1 MIFILGMFI
10 GALITYILIDE
21 IEEYKFNKM
30 MDEIP
35 LDEKKKEKEEKTN
48 YYFNEAEKII
58 KENEKH
64 IPFLWRGK
72 NERTSRNR
80 N

>member
-35 LDEKKKEKEEKTN
+35 LDEKKKEQEEN
-48 YYFNEAEKII
+48 ADYYFNEAEKII
-58 KENEKH
+58 KENDSH
-64 IPFLWRGK
+64 IPHLD
-72 NERTSRNR
+72 
-80 N
+80 

>member
-35 LDEKKKEKEEKTN
+35 LDEKKKEQEEN
-48 YYFNEAEKII
+48 ADYYFNEAEKII
-58 KENEKH
+58 KENDSH
-64 IPFLWRGK
+64 ITHLD
-72 NERTSRNR
+72 
-80 N
+80 

>member
-21 IEEYKFNKM
+21 IEEYKFNKI

-35 LDEKKKEKEEKTN
+35 LDEKKKEQEEN
-48 YYFNEAEKII
+48 ADYYFNEAEKII
-58 KENEKH
+58 KENDSH
-64 IPFLWRGK
+64 IPHLD
-72 NERTSRNR
+72 
-80 N
+80 

>member
-21 IEEYKFNKM
+21 IEDYKFNKM

-35 LDEKKKEKEEKTN
+35 LDEKKKEQEEN
-48 YYFNEAEKII
+48 ADYYFNEAEKII
-58 KENEKH
+58 KENDSH
-64 IPFLWRGK
+64 IPHLD
-72 NERTSRNR
+72 
-80 N
+80 

>member
-10 GALITYILIDE
+10 GALITYILINE

-35 LDEKKKEKEEKTN
+35 LDEKKKEQEEN
-48 YYFNEAEKII
+48 ADYYFNEAEKII
-58 KENEKH
+58 KENDSH
-64 IPFLWRGK
+64 IPHLD
-72 NERTSRNR
+72 
-80 N
+80 

>member
-21 IEEYKFNKM
+21 IEEYKFDKM

-35 LDEKKKEKEEKTN
+35 LDEKKKEQEEN
-48 YYFNEAEKII
+48 ADYYFNEAEKII
-58 KENEKH
+58 KENDSH
-64 IPFLWRGK
+64 IPHLD
-72 NERTSRNR
+72 
-80 N
+80 

>member
-35 LDEKKKEKEEKTN
+35 LDEKKKEQEEN
-48 YYFNEAEKII
+48 ADYYFNEAEKII
-58 KENEKH
+58 KENYSH
-64 IPFLWRGK
+64 IPHLD
-72 NERTSRNR
+72 
-80 N
+80 

>member
-35 LDEKKKEKEEKTN
+35 LDEKKKIGDDLIC
-48 YYFNEAEKII
+48 Y
-58 KENEKH
+58 
-64 IPFLWRGK
+64 
-72 NERTSRNR
+72 
-80 N
+80 